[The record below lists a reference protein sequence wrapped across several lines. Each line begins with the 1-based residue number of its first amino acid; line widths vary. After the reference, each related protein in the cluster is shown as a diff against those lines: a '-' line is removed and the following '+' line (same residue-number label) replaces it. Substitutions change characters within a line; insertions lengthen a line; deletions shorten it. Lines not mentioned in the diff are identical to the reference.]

1 MKGLRS
7 FLSVLGKSIT
17 VLIAVAIINFALVRM
32 TPGDPVS
39 VLAGEAGASDQQF
52 VEQLRKEFK
61 LDQPIWVQLASYLKS
76 VAQFDLGYSYRQQQ
90 PVWDLIAD
98 RLPATLVLAIPA
110 FAIALLGGILF
121 GALASRYRNSIWDSF
136 ITAGSLAF
144 YATPIFWVG
153 LLLVLLFSVTLGWLP
168 PFGYETMGSD
178 FTGLARVKD
187 IAVHAL
193 LPVVTLAGFNM
204 AVYARMTRA
213 SMNDVQ
219 SADFVKTAWAKGLSP
234 ARVVWVHQLR
244 NAVLPVITLAGMQA
258 GQLIGGSVLVE
269 TVFAWPGVG
278 RLAFDALLQRDY
290 QVLLGVFFCTSVVVV
305 AFNLLTDLMYRLVDP
320 RMQSQ
325 S

>member
-1 MKGLRS
+1 MRLLRS
-7 FLSVLGKSIT
+7 FFSVLGKSIT

-39 VLAGEAGASDQQF
+39 VLAGEAGVSDQKF

-61 LDQPIWVQLASYLKS
+61 LDQPVWVQLASYLKS
-76 VAQFDLGYSYRQQQ
+76 IAQLDLGYSYRQQQ

-110 FAIALLGGILF
+110 FVIALLGGILL
-121 GALASRYRNSIWDSF
+121 GALASRYRNSVWDSL
-136 ITAGSLAF
+136 ITAGSMAF

-168 PFGYETMGSD
+168 PFGYEKMGSD
-178 FTGLARVKD
+178 LTGLARIKD

-193 LPVVTLAGFNM
+193 LPVVTLAGFNL

-213 SMNDVQ
+213 SMNEVQ
-219 SADFVKTAWAKGLSP
+219 GADFVKTAWAKGLGSG
-234 ARVVWVHQLR
+234 RVVWVHQLR

-269 TVFAWPGVG
+269 TVFAWPGIG

-305 AFNLLTDLMYRLVDP
+305 VFNLLTDLVYRLVDP

-325 S
+325 V